1 MKINKWKKYRVS
13 SVKVLLLSAV
23 LLFAIITQTGCGNK
37 EPVSRTDFCLN
48 TTCTITIYDMDEEEA
63 GEILQGAFDNIRDY
77 ENMMSRTVEGSDIY
91 KINHAKGQPVE
102 VSDETAE
109 VIALG
114 IYMGEVSDGMFDITI
129 GEVTELWNFS
139 GDSPSVPADAD
150 IKEALSSVD
159 YRSVSLDGNTVVMN
173 DPDAHLYLGGIA
185 KVYIADRTGDFLE
198 EKGVESGIVNLGG
211 NVVTIGSKDDGT
223 PWNIGI
229 ERPYSDRTE
238 MAGSVGAEDE
248 TIVTSGIYERKF
260 EEDGTVYHHI
270 IDPQTGY
277 PKDTDLESV
286 TIKADKGN
294 SAICDGF
301 STICLMYGREKALEF
316 IERMQEE
323 HSDIGLEAAFI
334 DKNDDMVQTEGM
346 NLKIAE
352 D

>member
-1 MKINKWKKYRVS
+1 M
-13 SVKVLLLSAV
+13 
-23 LLFAIITQTGCGNK
+23 
-37 EPVSRTDFCLN
+37 
-48 TTCTITIYDMDEEEA
+48 
-63 GEILQGAFDNIRDY
+63 
-77 ENMMSRTVEGSDIY
+77 
-91 KINHAKGQPVE
+91 
-102 VSDETAE
+102 
-109 VIALG
+109 
-114 IYMGEVSDGMFDITI
+114 
-129 GEVTELWNFS
+129 
-139 GDSPSVPADAD
+139 
-150 IKEALSSVD
+150 
-159 YRSVSLDGNTVVMN
+159 
-173 DPDAHLYLGGIA
+173 
-185 KVYIADRTGDFLE
+185 
-198 EKGVESGIVNLGG
+198 
-211 NVVTIGSKDDGT
+211 TIGSKDDGT

-294 SAICDGF
+294 SAMCDGF

-352 D
+352 DQTK